1 MLVANIA
8 IAQDFK
14 QGCEK
19 PLLTAEN
26 RNVLVSIKGKIEIDG
41 YVFENKT
48 IKFEANLDGIKI
60 YDSEK
65 EYTHIDCK
73 KPKCEIIHL
82 ESKNYTTIKFNP
94 GWVTTTNQ
102 NIKLLT
108 N

>member
-1 MLVANIA
+1 M
-8 IAQDFK
+8 
-14 QGCEK
+14 
-19 PLLTAEN
+19 
-26 RNVLVSIKGKIEIDG
+26 S
-41 YVFENKT
+41 
-48 IKFEANLDGIKI
+48 
-60 YDSEK
+60 
-65 EYTHIDCK
+65 K